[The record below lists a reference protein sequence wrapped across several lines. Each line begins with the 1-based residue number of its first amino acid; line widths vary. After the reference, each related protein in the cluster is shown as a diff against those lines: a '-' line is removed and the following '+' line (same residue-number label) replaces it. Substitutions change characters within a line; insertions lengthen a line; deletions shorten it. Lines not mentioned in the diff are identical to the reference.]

1 MKQFSIKELLNY
13 NNPCFFCKTQTSF
26 KIVSISMNSNNST
39 YKIGSHKNPISSI
52 DLLEFNPI
60 FSLEEIVM
68 YISTQSFLLKLNFYP
83 ETNKFRA
90 SNLDDLTKY
99 LLDHRLLFASSCDN
113 CGTRIESC
121 YIDFNLLHDL
131 IEPISLSTENLI
143 FSNENNNF
151 HLESSF
157 IEEKSKLTVSLINDL
172 TLSKYV
178 TNIELPIQPLYNF
191 TDKNHFIS
199 KMKTYLIFS

>member
-1 MKQFSIKELLNY
+1 MKQFTIKELLKY
-13 NNPCFFCKTQTSF
+13 NNPCFFCKIKTAF
-26 KIVSISMNSNNST
+26 KIVSISMNSNNI
-39 YKIGSHKNPISSI
+39 YNIIGSHKHPVSSV

-60 FSLEEIVM
+60 LSSEEMIM

-83 ETNKFRA
+83 ETNKFQV

-121 YIDFNLLHDL
+121 YIDFNLLHGFID
-131 IEPISLSTENLI
+131 PISLSIENLI

-157 IEEKSKLTVSLINDL
+157 IEERSKLIVSDL
-172 TLSKYV
+172 TISKHL
-178 TNIELPIQPLYNF
+178 TNIEMPIQPLYNF